1 MQISLDTAGYR
12 PEELAVKVEG
22 GELVVRGSHEEK
34 TQAGQVAVARAGHN
48 NIAGCTCFKV
58 S

>member
-1 MQISLDTAGYR
+1 MEISLDTTGYT

-34 TQAGQVAVARAGHN
+34 TQTGQVAVARCGHN
-48 NIAGCTCFKV
+48 N

>member
-1 MQISLDTAGYR
+1 MEISLDTTGYT

-34 TQAGQVAVARAGHN
+34 TQAGQVAVARCGHN
-48 NIAGCTCFKV
+48 NIAGCNYML
-58 S
+58 